1 MKRLKVETEIHEIE
15 LPVGLVKS
23 DERLVLA
30 VTESGDEYLNR
41 NFERINCTISNGLI
55 RPIIVKKEASE

>member
-15 LPVGLVKS
+15 VPVGLVKS

-30 VTESGDEYLNR
+30 VTESGDEYLNL
-41 NFERINCTISNGLI
+41 NFERMNCTISNGLI
-55 RPIIVKKEASE
+55 RPIIVKKEAGE

>member
-15 LPVGLVKS
+15 LPVGLLKS

-30 VTESGDEYLNR
+30 VTEDGDEYLNLS
-41 NFERINCTISNGLI
+41 FERMDCTISGGLY
-55 RPIIVKKEASE
+55 RPVIVKKEAGE